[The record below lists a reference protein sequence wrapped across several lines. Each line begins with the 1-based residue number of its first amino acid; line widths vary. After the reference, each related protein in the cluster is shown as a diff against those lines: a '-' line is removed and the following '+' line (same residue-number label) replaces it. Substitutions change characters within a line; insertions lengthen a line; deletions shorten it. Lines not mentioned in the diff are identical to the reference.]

1 MRRALLRIGL
11 TCLLVWAG
19 IGPALAG
26 NAAPAPASPAAAAQ
40 TLHQAH
46 QALGSRLAE
55 SPFGRPLVLDS
66 AELPEGLQGDVYAIV
81 EHSLQ
86 DVEAALKTPAR
97 WCEVLV
103 VHVNNRRCQVT
114 TEQGNAVLTLSVV
127 RRYDKPVDD
136 AFTLPFIYRAI
147 AMEPD
152 YMAVE
157 LTAESGPLG
166 TRNYRVVLEAVRL
179 RNARTFLHFSYAYEH
194 NLMARL
200 ATQAYLATFG
210 SEKVGFTP
218 LGRLPSG
225 ETDWIRGTRGL
236 VERNA
241 MRYFLAVD
249 AYLSTLGVP
258 APRQRDARLQAWYE
272 ATEQF
277 PRQLHEID
285 RETYLSLKREDR
297 ARDTPP

>member
-1 MRRALLRIGL
+1 MGLASLLFGMAITPEPARADNSP
-11 TCLLVWAG
+11 
-19 IGPALAG
+19 PAA
-26 NAAPAPASPAAAAQ
+26 ASPAAAAQ

-66 AELPEGLQGDVYAIV
+66 TELPEGLKGDVYAIV
-81 EHSLQ
+81 DHSLQ
-86 DVEAALKTPAR
+86 EVEEAFKTPAR
-97 WCEVLV
+97 WCEALI
-103 VHVNNRRCQVT
+103 VHVNNRRCQAAS
-114 TEQGNAVLTLSVV
+114 EQGSDVLTLSVV
-127 RRYDKPVDD
+127 RRYDKPIED
-136 AFTLPFIYRAI
+136 AFTLPFTYRAI
-147 AMEPD
+147 AMQPD

-157 LTAESGPLG
+157 LSADSGPLG

-218 LGRLPSG
+218 MGRLPSG

-249 AYLSTLGVP
+249 AYLATLAVP
-258 APRQRDARLQAWYE
+258 SSRQRDARLQAWYE
-272 ATEQF
+272 ATEQY
-277 PRQLHEID
+277 PRQLREVD
-285 RETYLSLKREDR
+285 RATYLALKREDR
-297 ARDTPP
+297 ARDAPP